1 MLTHHRKPACL
12 SLVSTDLP
20 IWSVV
25 ETAATLYQKDQERF
39 HVLLSEPTV
48 RGWQPPGEG
57 QEEANDSTNDSSK
70 DKESPRL
77 LWLEISPYRTIV
89 TMQHQGTY
97 SYRHLLERG
106 MYGIS
111 RYWLRSETGTTP
123 NQMRLR
129 NYTRSLTLSGYPFPE
144 HLRLEYELWT
154 GKVRL
159 GRYVLNLEI
168 QQ

>member
-1 MLTHHRKPACL
+1 MLTHQRKPVSL
-12 SLVSTDLP
+12 SLISTDLP

-25 ETAATLYQKDQERF
+25 ETSATLYQKDRERF
-39 HVLLSEPTV
+39 DVLLNEPSLRECQTPLSDNESATV
-48 RGWQPPGEG
+48 QTE
-57 QEEANDSTNDSSK
+57 NSS
-70 DKESPRL
+70 RL
-77 LWLEISPYRTIV
+77 IWLEISPYRTII
-89 TMQHQGTY
+89 TMQERGSL

-111 RYWLRSETGTTP
+111 RYWLRSDNPQEP
-123 NQMRLR
+123 LQQIRLR
-129 NYTRSLTLSGYPFPE
+129 NYTRNLTLVSRPFLQ

-168 QQ
+168 HQ

>member
-1 MLTHHRKPACL
+1 MLTHQRKPVSL
-12 SLVSTDLP
+12 SLISTDLP

-25 ETAATLYQKDQERF
+25 ETSATLYQKDRERF
-39 HVLLSEPTV
+39 DVLLNEPSLRECQTHLSDNESATV
-48 RGWQPPGEG
+48 QTE
-57 QEEANDSTNDSSK
+57 NSS
-70 DKESPRL
+70 RL
-77 LWLEISPYRTIV
+77 IWLEISPYRTII
-89 TMQHQGTY
+89 TMQERGSL

-111 RYWLRSETGTTP
+111 RYWLRSDNPQEP
-123 NQMRLR
+123 LQQIRLR
-129 NYTRSLTLSGYPFPE
+129 NYTRNLTLVSRPFLQ

-168 QQ
+168 HQ

>member
-1 MLTHHRKPACL
+1 MLTHQRKPVCL

-25 ETAATLYQKDQERF
+25 ETAATLYQKDRERF
-39 HVLLSEPTV
+39 DVLLNEPSV
-48 RGWQPPGEG
+48 RGWQPHFTH
-57 QEEANDSTNDSSK
+57 NDSGTVQTENSS
-70 DKESPRL
+70 RL
-77 LWLEISPYRTIV
+77 LWLEISPYRTII
-89 TMQHQGTY
+89 TMQERGAL

-111 RYWLRSETGTTP
+111 RYWLRSDDPHEP
-123 NQMRLR
+123 LQQIRLR
-129 NYTRSLTLSGYPFPE
+129 NYTRSLTLVSRPFLR

-168 QQ
+168 HQ